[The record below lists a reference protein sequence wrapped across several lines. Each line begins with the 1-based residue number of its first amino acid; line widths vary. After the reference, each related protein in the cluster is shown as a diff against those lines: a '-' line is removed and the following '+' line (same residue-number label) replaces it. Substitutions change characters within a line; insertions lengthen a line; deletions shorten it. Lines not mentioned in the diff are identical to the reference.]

1 MLSTFE
7 KYEYLGGIS
16 RLKLIVCNIIILLS
30 FLNGIFLLLAMSR
43 IRVFSAIL
51 NTLQQIV
58 RRSRL
63 VFLIYLLS
71 LFFFQCISI
80 IIAGDSASPVAFS
93 FSIYKILDSLIR
105 SNSFKDFS
113 LDYKSIF
120 IGLLFLPYFL
130 FVEFTLFSMLLS
142 IIYHRLVVNFAK
154 KKKKEKIRDK
164 LTLKLFFR
172 LTLCHVKDM
181 FRELKL
187 KKGIFHLQPVLD
199 YKTGWFCIFR
209 ISFFIVKMMISEN

>member
-16 RLKLIVCNIIILLS
+16 SLKLLVSNIIILLS
-30 FLNGIFLLLAMSR
+30 FLNGVFLLLAMSR

-51 NTLQQIV
+51 STLQQIV
-58 RRSRL
+58 RRSQL
-63 VFLIYLLS
+63 VFIIYLLS
-71 LFFFQCISI
+71 LFFFQSVGI

-93 FSIYKILDSLIR
+93 FSIYKILDSLIK

-113 LDYKSIF
+113 LDYKGIF

-142 IIYHRLVVNFAK
+142 IIYHRLVVNFARK
-154 KKKKEKIRDK
+154 KKKAKIRDR
-164 LTLKLFFR
+164 LTVKLFFR
-172 LTLCHVKDM
+172 LTLSHIKDM
-181 FRELKL
+181 FRELRL
-187 KKGIFHLQPVLD
+187 KKGISHLQPVLD
-199 YKTGWFCIFR
+199 YKTGDLYIYRLSSQWI
-209 ISFFIVKMMISEN
+209 IKG